1 MCCKG
6 TCDRYI
12 AKKPSSGGRYE
23 NGQKR
28 CQVCEVFIT
37 WKGLWC
43 PCCHYK
49 LRGKPR
55 NKVFKAKL
63 AEAIKASES
72 NDTLQVVNE

>member
-6 TCDRYI
+6 TCDQYV

-28 CQVCEVFIT
+28 CQVCEVFIN
-37 WKGLWC
+37 WEGLWC

-63 AEAIKASES
+63 AEATKASES
-72 NDTLQVVNE
+72 DTLKVITE